1 MSAVALK
8 VLLVDDHAV
17 VRQGLRA
24 YLELQAGIEVCAE
37 AAGAREAGEEAGRTR
52 PDVAI
57 VDLVMPDEDGI
68 QATRRI
74 RRASPHT
81 RVLLLT
87 SRLGSADVQ
96 PAFEAGAAGYQLK
109 EIGGSEL
116 LDSLQRVAR
125 GERVLHPRLQGAGQ
139 AESADGGAGRASAPQ
154 PSAAPTTRP
163 AAAAAEAALSARER
177 EVLLLLAEGLSNTD
191 IAERLQIGDA
201 TVKTHVGN
209 VLGKLGLSDRTQAAV
224 WAWRNGVVR

>member
-1 MSAVALK
+1 MLK

-24 YLELQAGIEVCAE
+24 YLELQSGLEVCAE
-37 AAGAREAGEEAGRTR
+37 AESAREAGEQALRHR
-52 PDVAI
+52 PDVAV

-74 RRASPHT
+74 RAGSPDT
-81 RVLLLT
+81 RVLVLT
-87 SRLGSADVQ
+87 SSLGRDDVR

-109 EIGGSEL
+109 EIGGPEL
-116 LDSLQRVAR
+116 LDSLWRVAR
-125 GERVLHPRLQGAGQ
+125 GERVLHRRLQPDLDPR
-139 AESADGGAGRASAPQ
+139 EPTAPTQ
-154 PSAAPTTRP
+154 PRSNAAPD
-163 AAAAAEAALSARER
+163 AVLSGRER
-177 EVLLLLAEGLSNTD
+177 EVLLLLAEGLSNTE
-191 IAERLQIGDA
+191 IAERLQIGEA

-224 WAWRNGVVR
+224 WAWRNGLARG